1 MNINMLLKLE
11 PLLEELDNLA
21 CRTIDVEK
29 LVKYVVENEL
39 DFKDSQS
46 LVDALDKEFLGQ
58 FPLILQKI
66 ILEEAVVPLEIPVQI
81 QKKKYRVN
89 GEVWMIHQ
97 NDADPF
103 PSSPHAHN
111 YDRNL
116 SLHLGNAKLFRKREF
131 VGNAN
136 WKNFLAL
143 RSKVINVDLPPLEK

>member
-1 MNINMLLKLE
+1 MNIKILLKLQ

-29 LVKYVVENEL
+29 LVKYVSENEL
-39 DFKDSQS
+39 DFENSQS
-46 LVDALDKEFLGQ
+46 LFDALGKEFLGQ

-66 ILEEAVVPLEIPVQI
+66 IVEQAVVPHDIPVQI
-81 QKKKYRVN
+81 LKKKYRIN
-89 GEVWMIHQ
+89 GEVWIIHQ

-143 RSKVINVDLPPLEK
+143 RAKVINVELPPLEK